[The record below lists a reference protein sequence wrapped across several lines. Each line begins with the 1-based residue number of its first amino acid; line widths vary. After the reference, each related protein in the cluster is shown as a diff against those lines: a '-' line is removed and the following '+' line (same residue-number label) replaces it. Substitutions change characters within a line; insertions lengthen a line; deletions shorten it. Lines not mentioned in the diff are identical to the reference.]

1 MAFPEGISLVYVE
14 ALEDNCF
21 QNFADDLNEIGIVT
35 NVDSRPNPGPQAS
48 VEWLMPTAIM
58 AGIAGGFFAE
68 TGKELFHLLKRKL
81 ADFTTETIKKPRIE
95 PVMVGTNGKI
105 KDENPYSSAFSIYSE
120 AKMNRRFKL
129 LIPRYSVDTDYN
141 IIVFTY
147 LDFLKDYNDG
157 LVSEEDIGVDLSVG
171 IQSTILVHYNKL
183 TDKIEWV
190 DPFPPKVRDQFKAI
204 Q

>member
-68 TGKELFHLLKRKL
+68 TGKELFHLLKIKL